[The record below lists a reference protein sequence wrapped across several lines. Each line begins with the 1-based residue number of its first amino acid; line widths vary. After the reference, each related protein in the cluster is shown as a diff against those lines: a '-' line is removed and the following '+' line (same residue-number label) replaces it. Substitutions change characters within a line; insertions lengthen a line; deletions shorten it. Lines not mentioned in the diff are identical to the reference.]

1 MLALEIVDF
10 LGFQEGNE
18 GLAKVLGDVLGV
30 PEVVRVSF
38 FGVPSLLLEDVNLLI
53 VGFAV
58 FVTVV
63 GGNCVLG
70 LSRQLLGVIVGLA
83 LRDAE
88 RVGILN
94 GVNLVLV
101 DNFSDFFHLV
111 AVHLAEMVLDLKFG
125 GDFFMDQGEL
135 KVVLVVPIYAVE
147 LELLLRQDALSQDAL
162 LAHHLKLVGRVHSD

>member
-10 LGFQEGNE
+10 FRFQEGNE

-30 PEVVRVSF
+30 SEVVRVSF
-38 FGVPSLLLEDVNLLI
+38 FGVPSLLLENVNLLI
-53 VGFAV
+53 IGFAV

-63 GGNCVLG
+63 GGNCVFG
-70 LSRQLLGVIVGLA
+70 LSGQLLGVIVGLT
-83 LRDAE
+83 LRDTK

-101 DNFSDFFHLV
+101 DDFRNFFHLV

-125 GDFFMDQGEL
+125 GDFLMDQGEL
-135 KVVLVVPIYAVE
+135 KVVLVVPIYTIE
-147 LELLLRQDALSQDAL
+147 LELLLRQDALCKDAL
-162 LAHHLKLVGRVHSD
+162 LAHHLKLVG